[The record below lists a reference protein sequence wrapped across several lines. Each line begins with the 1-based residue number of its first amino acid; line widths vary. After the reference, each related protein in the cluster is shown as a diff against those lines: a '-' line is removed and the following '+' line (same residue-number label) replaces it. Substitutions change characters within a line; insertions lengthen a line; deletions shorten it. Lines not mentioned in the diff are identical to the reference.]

1 LQDRISTLQKVLH
14 PEIMDDSTDSMN
26 QLNNEQWHIVSQIDK
41 EKDSLRN
48 LLDEKDIHLKYLKG
62 EKTREY

>member
-1 LQDRISTLQKVLH
+1 
-14 PEIMDDSTDSMN
+14 MDDSTDSMN